1 MNKFKK
7 LSRAEMKKISG
18 GDPPICNIG
27 TSCVGTLPEGQFF
40 SNCSMGPDDLGPYP
54 NQCACWGYDW
64 LDMIWAPSLDPDCTA
79 D

>member
-27 TSCVGTLPEGQFF
+27 TNCVGTGPQGQFF
-40 SNCSMGPDDLGPYP
+40 SNCSMGPVDPSP
-54 NQCACWGYDW
+54 FINQCACWGYDE
-64 LDMIWAPSLDPDCTA
+64 DYVFPSLDAADCTS